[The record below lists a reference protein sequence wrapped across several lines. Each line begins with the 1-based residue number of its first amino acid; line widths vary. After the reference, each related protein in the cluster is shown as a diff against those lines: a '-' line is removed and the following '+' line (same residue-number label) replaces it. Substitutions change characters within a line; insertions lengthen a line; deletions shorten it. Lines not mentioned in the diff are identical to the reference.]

1 MEGVGEAMSAATA
14 TAQSAPALVPALH
27 EVLTGEMANRY
38 GPLPVVPL
46 PAEDELL
53 IGFVHAMGSHLHGK
67 GLYRRDYVVVVPDVE
82 KRRIRAMSS
91 DSFCS
96 WSQAHVV
103 TSKIKHD
110 ANGQPY
116 TVYKDIPGEVAKKVL
131 DSVWLNPFLEEIE
144 EVHSVPLPRTDG
156 AALMEP
162 GFTDGIYTFSF
173 E

>member
-1 MEGVGEAMSAATA
+1 MSAV
-14 TAQSAPALVPALH
+14 AQSLAPALVPALH
-27 EVLTGEMANRY
+27 EVLTGEMASRY

-53 IGFVHAMGSHLHGK
+53 IGFIHSMGSHLRGQ
-67 GLYRRDYVVVVPDVE
+67 GLYRRDYVVVVPDDE
-82 KRRIRAMSS
+82 KHRIRAISA

-103 TSKIKHD
+103 TSKTKFD

-116 TVYKDIPGEVAKKVL
+116 TVYKDMPTEVAKKVL
-131 DSVWLNPFLEEIE
+131 DSVWLKPFLEEIE
-144 EVHSVPLPRTDG
+144 EVHSVPLPRHDG
-156 AALMEP
+156 MALMQP
-162 GFTDGIYTFSF
+162 GFTDGIFTFAF